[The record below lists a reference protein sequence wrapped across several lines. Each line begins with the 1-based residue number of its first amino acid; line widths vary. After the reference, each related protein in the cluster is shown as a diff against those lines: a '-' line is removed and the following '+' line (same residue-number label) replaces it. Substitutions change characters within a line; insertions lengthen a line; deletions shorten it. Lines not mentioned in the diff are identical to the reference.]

1 MPRRVD
7 FKVVSEI
14 RLKGIVG
21 FMRRQV
27 THYGTGAKVTCPKQF
42 LGKVVYVI
50 ITDEEWEPL
59 GGRSTGRRS

>member
-1 MPRRVD
+1 MPRRVY

-42 LGKVVYVI
+42 LGKVAYVI
-50 ITDEEWEPL
+50 ITDEEWMPHE
-59 GGRSTGRRS
+59 GSSTERRS

>member
-1 MPRRVD
+1 MPRRVY

-27 THYGTGAKVTCPKQF
+27 TRYGTGAKVTCPKEF

-50 ITDEEWEPL
+50 ITDEEWEPHE
-59 GGRSTGRRS
+59 GRSTGRRG